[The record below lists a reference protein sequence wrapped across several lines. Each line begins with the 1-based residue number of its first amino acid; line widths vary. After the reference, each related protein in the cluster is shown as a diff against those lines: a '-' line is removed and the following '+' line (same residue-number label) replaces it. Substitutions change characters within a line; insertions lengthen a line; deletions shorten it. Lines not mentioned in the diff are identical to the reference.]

1 MSSTLHDFDAKI
13 ARYATGSVDD
23 STPLPQAGIDS
34 LALLRL
40 AVESAAGNET
50 EIDASRLV
58 TLRTVGDV
66 KCWLSDIAEATTPE
80 AST

>member
-1 MSSTLHDFDAKI
+1 MSSTLHDFDARI
-13 ARYATGSVDD
+13 ARYATGSFDD

-40 AVESAAGNET
+40 AVESAAASDT
-50 EIDASRLV
+50 EIDASQLV

-66 KCWLSDIAEATTPE
+66 KFWLRDLAEAATDEDLP
-80 AST
+80 